1 MMVPADFDVATFS
14 VTLPRNSPVSIIAPR
29 IDCDTS
35 SWADV
40 VDAGG
45 EEGLMV
51 VIDMIFWLIVESVW
65 PYAES
70 KDPRTAISS

>member
-35 SWADV
+35 SCADV

-45 EEGLMV
+45 EEGVRV
-51 VIDMIFWLIVESVW
+51 VVELIF
-65 PYAES
+65 
-70 KDPRTAISS
+70 